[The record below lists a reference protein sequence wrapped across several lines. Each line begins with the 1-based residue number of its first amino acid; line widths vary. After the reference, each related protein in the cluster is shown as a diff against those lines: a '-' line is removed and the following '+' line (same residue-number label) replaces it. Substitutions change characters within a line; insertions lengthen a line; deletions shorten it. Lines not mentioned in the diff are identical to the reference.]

1 MCLKN
6 LSYNKRNIALNRYC
20 EENKMREVLKVI
32 NFNIEAIKKKN
43 KVFRCKRMIR
53 RNVFND
59 FRIKSE

>member
-32 NFNIEAIKKKN
+32 NFNIEAIKKT
-43 KVFRCKRMIR
+43 
-53 RNVFND
+53 
-59 FRIKSE
+59 RIKFLGVNE